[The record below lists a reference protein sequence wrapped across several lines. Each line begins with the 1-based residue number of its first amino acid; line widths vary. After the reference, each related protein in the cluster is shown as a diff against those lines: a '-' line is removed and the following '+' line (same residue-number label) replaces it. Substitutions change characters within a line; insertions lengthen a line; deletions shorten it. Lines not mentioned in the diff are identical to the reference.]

1 MLLHHS
7 QKTAVAVR
15 SSRASRERR
24 RWPSGQVA
32 AIVAGII
39 VVLVGAI
46 ALGTDL
52 AVHYYNWVQ
61 LQKAADSGVLAGANS
76 LPDNPTQA
84 IATAQQFAQLNGVK
98 AAEITSTTVASNN
111 LSISMR
117 VQRTV
122 PYYFARVLGLNNG
135 TLAAAATAAPQPPT
149 SSVGCPDPSGCSG
162 GGTGGTGN
170 PPAACNNTGD
180 CQLIPIGL
188 DHTTVYTDGEAITLQ
203 QGETVLAG
211 NWDLLALGGVGG
223 SNLRTNIAVGYS
235 GLVSVG
241 NMVTTEPGKKV
252 GPVDQGFQDRIDLA
266 NSIDPNGTYSSHIAT
281 NPRVLVLPIV
291 TWEGKNGRGQ
301 VPVDAFATVWL
312 DGYSGGQ
319 VFVHF
324 ISQVIANSFG
334 SSSAPNFGGRGH
346 PTLIQ

>member
-1 MLLHHS
+1 MLLHTT
-7 QKTAVAVR
+7 QKAALPVR
-15 SSRASRERR
+15 SSRASRRRR
-24 RWPSGQVA
+24 RWPAGQVA
-32 AIVAGII
+32 PIVAGII

-84 IATAQQFAQLNGVK
+84 IATAKQFAQLNGV
-98 AAEITSTTVASNN
+98 ALTEITSTTVASND
-111 LSISMR
+111 LSISMH

-122 PYYFARVLGLNNG
+122 PYYFARVLGMTNG

-149 SSVGCPDPSGCSG
+149 TTVGAPSQSSVQNGSY
-162 GGTGGTGN
+162 T
-170 PPAACNNTGD
+170 PAACNNTGN
-180 CQLIPIGL
+180 CQVLPIGL
-188 DHTTVYTDGEAITLQ
+188 DHNTVYSDGEQLTLQ
-203 QGETVLAG
+203 QGQVGPG

-223 SNLRTNIAVGYS
+223 NNLRGNIADGYS
-235 GLVSVG
+235 GLLNVG
-241 NMVTTEPGKKV
+241 DWILTEPGKKV
-252 GPVDQGFQDRIDLA
+252 GPVDQGFQDRLNLA
-266 NSIDPNGTYSSHIAT
+266 ASVDPTGTYSSHIGT
-281 NPRVLVLPIV
+281 NPRVIVLPIV
-291 TWEGKNGRGQ
+291 DWEHQNGRKQ
-301 VPVDAFATVWL
+301 VQIDAFATLWI
-312 DGYSGGQ
+312 DSYSGGQ
-319 VFVHF
+319 VTVHF

>member
-1 MLLHHS
+1 MLLHRTQS
-7 QKTAVAVR
+7 AALPDRT
-15 SSRASRERR
+15 SRASKGLG
-24 RWPSGQVA
+24 RWSSGQVA
-32 AIVAGII
+32 PLVAGVI

-46 ALGTDL
+46 ALGTDI

-84 IATAQQFAQLNGVK
+84 IAIAKQFAQLNGVV
-98 AAEITSTTVASNN
+98 AAEITSTSVTPDN

-135 TLAAAATAAPQPPT
+135 TMAAAATAAPQPATYQVGSSYPPGT
-149 SSVGCPDPSGCSG
+149 S
-162 GGTGGTGN
+162 TN
-170 PPAACNNTGD
+170 PPAACNSTGS

-188 DHTTVYTDGEAITLQ
+188 GNNVVYSDGEQLILN
-203 QGETVLAG
+203 QGEIATGLAG

-223 SNLRTNIAVGYS
+223 SNLRANIADGYS
-235 GLVSVG
+235 GLVKVG
-241 NMVTTEPGKKV
+241 DFVTTEPGKKV
-252 GPVDQGFQDRIDLA
+252 GPVDQGFQDRLDLA
-266 NSIDPNGTYSSHIAT
+266 ASVDPTGTYASHIPT
-281 NPRVLVLPIV
+281 NPRVMVLPIV
-291 TWEGKNGRGQ
+291 TWQGKNGRGS

-312 DGYSGGQ
+312 DSIGPNTGQ
-319 VFVHF
+319 ITVHF
-324 ISQVIANSFG
+324 ISQVIANSWG

-346 PTLIQ
+346 PTLTR